1 MFGIGGTELFFIF
14 VIVLLL
20 FGAKRVPEIA
30 RSFGK
35 ASREFKK
42 AKNDIMDYSEKVIED
57 AEKEA
62 AVEEDKTVKMVAR
75 DEAEKAESSN
85 NEPSA

>member
-1 MFGIGGTELFFIF
+1 MLNSLSKKNGGYTMFGIGGTELFFIF

-42 AKNDIMDYSEKVIED
+42 ARKDIMAYTDKVIEATD
-57 AEKEA
+57 I
-62 AVEEDKTVKMVAR
+62 
-75 DEAEKAESSN
+75 ES
-85 NEPSA
+85 

>member
-1 MFGIGGTELFFIF
+1 MGGYTMFGIGGTELFFIF

-42 AKNDIMDYSEKVIED
+42 AKRDIMDYTDKVIEATD
-57 AEKEA
+57 I
-62 AVEEDKTVKMVAR
+62 
-75 DEAEKAESSN
+75 ES
-85 NEPSA
+85 

>member
-42 AKNDIMDYSEKVIED
+42 AKNDIMDYSEKVIEEAEKD
-57 AEKEA
+57 AEKEVE
-62 AVEEDKTVKMVAR
+62 VEEDKTVKMSAR
-75 DEAEKAESSN
+75 PGTDT
-85 NEPSA
+85 PDTSA

>member
-42 AKNDIMDYSEKVIED
+42 AKSEIMDYSEKVMDAAEKD
-57 AEKEA
+57 AEAEEKKSAAKEA
-62 AVEEDKTVKMVAR
+62 PADDENKTA
-75 DEAEKAESSN
+75 
-85 NEPSA
+85 

>member
-42 AKNDIMDYSEKVIED
+42 AKSDIMDYSEKVVD
-57 AEKEA
+57 AAEKDA
-62 AVEEDKTVKMVAR
+62 ASDEKKANAKTV
-75 DEAEKAESSN
+75 EKDNDSEK
-85 NEPSA
+85 PV

>member
-1 MFGIGGTELFFIF
+1 MFGIGGMELFFIF

-42 AKNDIMDYSEKVIED
+42 AKDEILDYSEKVINAAEKD
-57 AEKEA
+57 AEADDEKTA
-62 AVEEDKTVKMVAR
+62 RKGSDKADQSDDNKTV
-75 DEAEKAESSN
+75 
-85 NEPSA
+85 